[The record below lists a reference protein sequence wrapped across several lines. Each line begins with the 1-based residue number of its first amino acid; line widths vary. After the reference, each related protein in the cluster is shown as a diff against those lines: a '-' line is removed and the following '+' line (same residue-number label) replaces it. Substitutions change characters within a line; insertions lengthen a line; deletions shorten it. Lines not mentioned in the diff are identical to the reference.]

1 MQNASGAISPST
13 RLAVAALAAMMFV
26 PPLLPLGMEPIPSFE
41 AEWIAAL
48 LGLVAAVAAF
58 SGGGRRTV
66 PLPAALLFPAAGALL
81 LALQWWAGMT
91 ASTAMACLA
100 LAYLAW
106 MALLTSLA
114 ARVLCDVGI
123 RQAVEWFAWALLL
136 AAVTNSAVAL
146 VQWLHPALDSPWILP
161 VMHGR
166 PGGNLGQPN
175 HLAIQMALGTA
186 SLAWLRARGR
196 IRESFAW
203 LPAAMLAC
211 GLAVTGSR
219 SAWLLAGLSVAGC
232 WWLGRR
238 LDAGAAR
245 EARRVVLVVAAFF
258 VLLDLGN
265 GLLHAGGA
273 SHSGIVRFE
282 TVHHDGEE
290 RLQIWRGAWRMF
302 LDAPWF
308 GQGHGH
314 FAERFLAIAPE
325 LPAPRPTSMTLHAHN
340 LPLQIA
346 AEYGLAGLALT
357 AAALLIWFVRVSKRP
372 ATPERAWAL
381 GVAGILAVQSL
392 VEYPLWYAY
401 FLGPFA
407 VALGAAEG
415 HGLEFGLG
423 RAARWVR
430 MGSLAVGAAI
440 LSTVVIDYRFL
451 RSFDDVSRP
460 AQASREAVAHLA
472 RMRGFSLLGAYAG
485 VGLHRGIDFGPQWM
499 SEKLALSEEVVVV
512 FPLPDV
518 VYRHALLLAA
528 QGREDDARR
537 WWRRAETSYPSL
549 AARWRKAAGR
559 HAPAVTAGLQQ
570 GEDS

>member
-1 MQNASGAISPST
+1 MVGIFGERGNDDPLVPAYR
-13 RLAVAALAAMMFV
+13 RLGVAGRDV
-26 PPLLPLGMEPIPSFE
+26 FE
-41 AEWIAAL
+41 RLRTGDSLCGSRVTLWSNVLHLIAQK
-48 LGLVAAVAAF
+48 
-58 SGGGRRTV
+58 
-66 PLPAALLFPAAGALL
+66 P
-81 LALQWWAGMT
+81 WAGWGWGE
-91 ASTAMACLA
+91 
-100 LAYLAW
+100 LAYAHYSTLYDGP
-106 MALLTSLA
+106 
-114 ARVLCDVGI
+114 RFCNI
-123 RQAVEWFAWALLL
+123 
-136 AAVTNSAVAL
+136 
-146 VQWLHPALDSPWILP
+146 LD
-161 VMHGR
+161 
-166 PGGNLGQPN
+166 N
-175 HLAIQMALGTA
+175 
-186 SLAWLRARGR
+186 
-196 IRESFAW
+196 
-203 LPAAMLAC
+203 
-211 GLAVTGSR
+211 
-219 SAWLLAGLSVAGC
+219 
-232 WWLGRR
+232 
-238 LDAGAAR
+238 
-245 EARRVVLVVAAFF
+245 
-258 VLLDLGN
+258 
-265 GLLHAGGA
+265 
-273 SHSGIVRFE
+273 
-282 TVHHDGEE
+282 
-290 RLQIWRGAWRMF
+290 
-302 LDAPWF
+302 
-308 GQGHGH
+308 
-314 FAERFLAIAPE
+314 
-325 LPAPRPTSMTLHAHN
+325 AHN

-559 HAPAVTAGLQQ
+559 HVPAVTAGLQQ

>member
-1 MQNASGAISPST
+1 
-13 RLAVAALAAMMFV
+13 MMSI
-26 PPLLPLGMEPIPSFE
+26 PPLLPLGTEPIPSFE

-48 LGLVAAVAAF
+48 LGLVAAAAAF
-58 SGGGRRTV
+58 SRPGRGRV
-66 PLPAALLFPAAGALL
+66 PLPAALLLPAAGAFLL
-81 LALQWWAGMT
+81 VVQWSAGMT
-91 ASTAMACLA
+91 ASSPMACLA

-114 ARVLCDVGI
+114 VLVLRDAGT
-123 RQAVEWFAWALLL
+123 RQAVEWFAWAMLL
-136 AAVTNSAVAL
+136 AAAANAAIAA
-146 VQWLHPALDSPWILP
+146 VQWLHPGLDSRWILP

-175 HLAIQMALGTA
+175 HLATQMALGTA
-186 SLAWLRARGR
+186 ALALLRARGR
-196 IRESFAW
+196 IREPFAW
-203 LPAAMLAC
+203 LLAAMLAC

-219 SAWLLAGLSVAGC
+219 SAWLLAGVSVVGC

-238 LDAGAAR
+238 IDAGPAR
-245 EARRVVLVVAAFF
+245 EARRAVLVVAAFF
-258 VLLDLGN
+258 ALLDLGN
-265 GLLHAGGA
+265 GLLASGEE
-273 SHSGIVRFE
+273 SHSGIARFE

-290 RLQIWRGAWRMF
+290 RFQIWRGAWLMF
-302 LDAPWF
+302 RDSPWL

-314 FAERFLAIAPE
+314 FAERFLAIAPQ
-325 LPAPRPTSMTLHAHN
+325 LPVPRPTSMTLHAHD

-346 AEYGLAGLALT
+346 AEYGQAGLVLA
-357 AAALLIWFVRVSKRP
+357 AAALLFWFIRVSKRP

-381 GVAGILAVQSL
+381 GVVGILGVQSL
-392 VEYPLWYAY
+392 VEYPLWFAY

-460 AQASREAVAHLA
+460 AQVPQDAVAHLA

-499 SEKLALSEEVVVV
+499 SEKLALSEDVVRV

-549 AARWRKAAGR
+549 AAGWRKAAGR